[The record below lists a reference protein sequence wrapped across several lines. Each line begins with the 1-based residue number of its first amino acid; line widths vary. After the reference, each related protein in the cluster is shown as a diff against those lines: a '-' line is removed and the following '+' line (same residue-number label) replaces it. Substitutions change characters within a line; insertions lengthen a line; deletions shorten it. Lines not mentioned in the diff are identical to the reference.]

1 MTQNVTP
8 GMVSVIVPAYNAEA
22 YLAETLESVLEQN
35 WQPLELLVVDNDS
48 TDRTFAVAES
58 FGRRVRIISRGSH
71 GQPGA
76 TRNSGI
82 AAAQGEFLL
91 HLDADDLLTPDSIS
105 TRMRYFLEAPDLDMV
120 IGKLLCFF
128 SPELSAEE
136 RARYVMPLA
145 PQQGHLPGAAIIR
158 ADAFDKFGRL
168 DERLPINACLDWS
181 VRARDEGARIRLIE
195 DVVVERRIHGKNMS
209 LIKKRELDRSSL
221 QILRASLARRRKANA
236 GVSEG

>member
-1 MTQNVTP
+1 MMQNVMP

-22 YLAETLESVLEQN
+22 YLAETLESVLKQDWE
-35 WQPLELLVVDNDS
+35 PLELLVVDNGS

-58 FGRRVRIISRGSH
+58 FGRGVRIISRSH

-91 HLDADDLLTPDSIS
+91 HLDADDLLTPNSIS
-105 TRMRYFLEAPDLDMV
+105 TRMRYFPEGPALDMV
-120 IGKLLCFF
+120 IGKLVCFF
-128 SPELSAEE
+128 SPELSDEE
-136 RARYVMPLA
+136 RARYVMPVA

-168 DERLPINACLDWS
+168 DEELAINACLDWS
-181 VRARDEGARIRLIE
+181 VRARDGGARIRLIE
-195 DVVVERRIHGKNMS
+195 DVVVKRRIHGKNMS
-209 LIKKRELDRSSL
+209 LVKKRELDESRI

-236 GVSEG
+236 GVSES